1 MREVQRKVAGDRT
14 VGGAARRF
22 SASALPLLLAA
33 TLAGCGFHLRG
44 TATLPFETISVPAE
58 TPLAV
63 ELQRNIATGTNA
75 KVVPQDAGPQAI
87 LALLGEGR
95 ERLILSLNAQ
105 GQVTEYELRYL
116 VSFRVYSPKG
126 AEYIPS
132 SQIVLRRPI
141 TFNDQVL
148 AKEEE
153 AELIYREM
161 RRDMVQLIMRR
172 LAAAR
177 PPAE

>member
-1 MREVQRKVAGDRT
+1 MNRDRT
-14 VGGAARRF
+14 SRRHARHV
-22 SASALPLLLAA
+22 SATALCLLVAA
-33 TLAGCGFHLRG
+33 TLAGCGFQLRG
-44 TATLPFETISVPAE
+44 TAELPFKTISVPAE

-63 ELQRNIATGTNA
+63 ELQRNIASGTNA
-75 KVVPQDAGPQAI
+75 KVVPASENPQAV
-87 LALLGEGR
+87 LALLSEGR

-116 VSFRVYSPKG
+116 VSFRLYSPKG
-126 AEYIPS
+126 TDYIPAN
-132 SQIVLRRPI
+132 QIVLRRPI

-161 RRDMVQLIMRR
+161 RQDMVQLIMRR
-172 LAAAR
+172 LAAAK

>member
-1 MREVQRKVAGDRT
+1 MIPDCRLRR
-14 VGGAARRF
+14 AALR
-22 SASALPLLLAA
+22 A
-33 TLAGCGFHLRG
+33 TLVSLSVIVMAMPAGCGFQLRG
-44 TATLPFETISVPAE
+44 TAELPFKTISVPAE

-63 ELQRNIATGTNA
+63 DLQRNIASGTNA
-75 KVVPQDAGPQAI
+75 KLVPASENPQAV
-87 LALLGEGR
+87 LSLLSEGR

-126 AEYIPS
+126 ADFIPAN
-132 SQIVLRRPI
+132 QIVLRRPI

-161 RRDMVQLIMRR
+161 RQDMVQLIMRR
-172 LAAAR
+172 LAAAK
-177 PPAE
+177 PLAE

>member
-1 MREVQRKVAGDRT
+1 M
-14 VGGAARRF
+14 GGARKHRHAFTRAAR
-22 SASALPLLLAA
+22 LAA
-33 TLAGCGFHLRG
+33 ALVVAAIVGGCGFQLRG
-44 TATLPFETISVPAE
+44 SATLPFKTISVPGN
-58 TPLAV
+58 TQLGT
-63 ELQRNIATGTNA
+63 ELQRTIAAGTNA
-75 KVVPQDAGPQAI
+75 EVVAADANPQAI
-87 LALLGEGR
+87 LALQGESR

-105 GQVTEYELRYL
+105 GQVTEYELRYR
-116 VSFRVYSPKG
+116 VAFRVHSPKG
-126 AEYIPS
+126 MDFIPA

-172 LAAAR
+172 LAAAK
-177 PPAE
+177 PPEQ

>member
-1 MREVQRKVAGDRT
+1 MTRDGTCRRIHLC
-14 VGGAARRF
+14 AARF
-22 SASALPLLLAA
+22 ALHVLVA
-33 TLAGCGFHLRG
+33 TMLAGCGFHLRG
-44 TATLPFETISVPAE
+44 TATLPFNTISVPAE
-58 TPLAV
+58 TPLAID
-63 ELQRNIATGTNA
+63 LRRNIASGTNA
-75 KVVPQDAGPQAI
+75 KVIPESGNPQAI

-95 ERLILSLNAQ
+95 ERLILSLNSL
-105 GQVTEYELRYL
+105 GQVTEYELRYQ
-116 VSFRVYSPKG
+116 VSFRLFSPKSG
-126 AEYIPS
+126 DYIPT

-161 RRDMVQLIMRR
+161 RQDMVQLILRR
-172 LAAAR
+172 MAVAT

>member
-1 MREVQRKVAGDRT
+1 MRFTARLARLILLT
-14 VGGAARRF
+14 V
-22 SASALPLLLAA
+22 
-33 TLAGCGFHLRG
+33 TLAGCGFQLRG
-44 TATLPFETISVPAE
+44 TAELPFKTISVPAE
-58 TPLAV
+58 TPLAI
-63 ELQRNIATGTNA
+63 ELQRNIASGTNA
-75 KVVPQDAGPQAI
+75 KIVPQSENPQAI
-87 LALLGEGR
+87 LALLSEGR

-126 AEYIPS
+126 IDYIPS

-141 TFNDQVL
+141 TFNSQVL

-161 RRDMVQLIMRR
+161 RQDMVQLIMRR
-172 LAAAR
+172 LAAAK

>member
-1 MREVQRKVAGDRT
+1 M
-14 VGGAARRF
+14 ARRAF
-22 SASALPLLLAA
+22 CILMAAL
-33 TLAGCGFHLRG
+33 LAGCGFQLRG
-44 TATLPFETISVPAE
+44 TATLPFDTISIPGE
-58 TPLAV
+58 SQLGV
-63 ELQRNIATGTNA
+63 ELQRNIDAGTNA
-75 KVVPQDAGPQAI
+75 RVVPQSANPQAV
-87 LALLGEGR
+87 LALLAETR

-126 AEYIPS
+126 ADYIPAN
-132 SQIVLRRPI
+132 QIALRRPI

-161 RRDMVQLIMRR
+161 RQDMVQLIMRR
-172 LAAAR
+172 LAAVK
-177 PPAE
+177 PPAQ

>member
-1 MREVQRKVAGDRT
+1 MACDRT
-14 VGGAARRF
+14 AHKRSLAVARLAF
-22 SASALPLLLAA
+22 CALVAVL
-33 TLAGCGFHLRG
+33 LAGCGFQLRG
-44 TATLPFETISVPAE
+44 TATLPFKTIAVPGETLLGA
-58 TPLAV
+58 
-63 ELQRNIATGTNA
+63 ELQRSIDSGTNT
-75 KVVPQDAGPQAI
+75 KVVPQNENPQAI
-87 LALLGEGR
+87 LALLGETR

-105 GQVTEYELRYL
+105 GQVTEYELRYR

-126 AEYIPS
+126 TDYIPS

-161 RRDMVQLIMRR
+161 RQDMVQLIMRR
-172 LAAAR
+172 LSAAK
-177 PPAE
+177 PTEGG

>member
-1 MREVQRKVAGDRT
+1 MIPDCRLRRT
-14 VGGAARRF
+14 
-22 SASALPLLLAA
+22 ALRA
-33 TLAGCGFHLRG
+33 TLVSLSVVAMAMPTGCGFQLRG
-44 TATLPFETISVPAE
+44 TAELPFKTISVPAE

-63 ELQRNIATGTNA
+63 DLQRNITSGTNA
-75 KVVPQDAGPQAI
+75 KIVPASENPQAV
-87 LALLGEGR
+87 LALLSEGR

-126 AEYIPS
+126 ADFIPAN
-132 SQIVLRRPI
+132 QIVLRRPI

-161 RRDMVQLIMRR
+161 RQDMVQLIMRR
-172 LAAAR
+172 LAAAK
-177 PPAE
+177 PPVE

>member
-1 MREVQRKVAGDRT
+1 MRFTARLARLIVLT
-14 VGGAARRF
+14 V
-22 SASALPLLLAA
+22 
-33 TLAGCGFHLRG
+33 TLAGCGFQ
-44 TATLPFETISVPAE
+44 
-58 TPLAV
+58 PLGID
-63 ELQRNIATGTNA
+63 LKRNIASGTNA
-75 KVVPQDAGPQAI
+75 KIVAQNENPQAV
-87 LALLGEGR
+87 LALLSEGR

-126 AEYIPS
+126 TDFIPTN
-132 SQIVLRRPI
+132 QIVLRRPI

-161 RRDMVQLIMRR
+161 RQDMVQLIMRR
-172 LAAAR
+172 LAAAK
-177 PPAE
+177 PEGG